1 MKVLDTE
8 VANNFL
14 HTHDFGA
21 NLKQLYQDILHLQ
34 TMIESCRND
43 IKLTAQMIANA
54 DELLERVVSLAVV
67 IEKNIEQEISTV
79 NQETVEYSDKLMCA
93 LADAYPDNSLTFADK
108 LTKVKENKEKLHGVF
123 FQAWISDLNN
133 AVIEND
139 QKIKALETAKNTF
152 HATMEH
158 VTDLKKEYFAMKNEF
173 RSHVINFSKVASV
186 FNKNWSQALQNM
198 ASACDFTGGAEP

>member
-1 MKVLDTE
+1 MKVLNTE

-21 NLKQLYQDILHLQ
+21 NLKQLYGGILHLQ
-34 TMIESCRND
+34 RMIESCRND

-54 DELLERVVSLAVV
+54 DQLLERVVSLAVV
-67 IEKNIEQEISTV
+67 IEKNIEQEVSTL
-79 NQETVEYSDKLMCA
+79 NNETVEYSDKLMRA
-93 LADAYPDNSLTFADK
+93 LAGAYPDNSLTFADK

-152 HATMEH
+152 HATMKH
-158 VTDLKKEYFAMKNEF
+158 VDDLKKEYFEKKNEF
-173 RSHVINFSKVASV
+173 RKQVIIFSKIAGV
-186 FNKNWSQALQNM
+186 FHKNWSEALQNM